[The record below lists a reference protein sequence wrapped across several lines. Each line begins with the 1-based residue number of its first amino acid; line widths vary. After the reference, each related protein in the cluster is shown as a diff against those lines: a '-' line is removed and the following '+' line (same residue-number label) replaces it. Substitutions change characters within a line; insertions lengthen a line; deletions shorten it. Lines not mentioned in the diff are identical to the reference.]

1 MVYVILITFS
11 ISQVIQAGLAIY
23 LFVQLQRLHRLLIED
38 ANTIPSGYSPV
49 MGSAPPLE
57 GYATVWRARES
68 EYTIP
73 SASLLDDAVR
83 VIHKN

>member
-57 GYATVWRARES
+57 GY
-68 EYTIP
+68 TIP